1 MVQSKSLVKIAAA
14 LMITGTTCL
23 VSVAA
28 TQTAHAQNSMSSGA
42 MSSGAPMQN
51 VIPQS
56 EEVTLEAKITTLTRA
71 RVP

>member
-42 MSSGAPMQN
+42 PMA
-51 VIPQS
+51 VAHAECHPAIRGSHSAGEDHPH
-56 EEVTLEAKITTLTRA
+56 
-71 RVP
+71 